1 MAIVYKHIRLDT
13 NEVFYIGIGSRKRRA
28 YSDYK
33 RSKHWHSVVNKVGYK
48 VELLHEDI
56 DWEKACEIEQE
67 LIKLYGRK
75 DLGLG
80 TLVNMTDGGDGR
92 FGTTASEET
101 RHKMSQ
107 SHIGLNTW
115 SKGIKRPK
123 ELVEQIANSVREHWK
138 HNKKPPVTEEVKEK
152 IRQSLTG
159 RPGTWIGKKHS
170 EESLEKMKASHGR
183 GENNKRYGQKNS
195 IDTINKMRESA
206 KNRTKIKTECPHC
219 GKVGETNAMMRWH
232 FDNCKIKKEN
242 ICNTL

>member
-13 NEVFYIGIGSRKRRA
+13 NEVFYVGIGSEKRRA

-48 VELLHEDI
+48 IQLLYEDI
-56 DWEKACEIEQE
+56 DWEKACKIEQE

-92 FGTTASEET
+92 FGAKASDET
-101 RHKMSQ
+101 KKKMSQ
-107 SHIGLNTW
+107 SQKGLNTW
-115 SKGIKRPK
+115 TKGHIPTNETRQKISNVLK
-123 ELVEQIANSVREHWK
+123 EYWK
-138 HNKKPPVTEEVKEK
+138 HNPKAPMTEEAKEK

-159 RPGTWIGKKHS
+159 RPGTWIGKKHT
-170 EESLEKMKASHGR
+170 EESLEKMKASHGK
-183 GENNKRYGQKNS
+183 GENNKRYGQRNS

-206 KNRTKIKTECPHC
+206 KNRERVECPHC
-219 GKVGETNAMMRWH
+219 KKYGEKNAMMRWH

-242 ICNTL
+242 ICNSL

>member
-92 FGTTASEET
+92 FGAKASDET
-101 RHKMSQ
+101 KKKMSQ
-107 SHIGLNTW
+107 SQKGLNTW
-115 SKGIKRPK
+115 TKGHIPTNETRQKISNVLK
-123 ELVEQIANSVREHWK
+123 EHWK
-138 HNKKPPVTEEVKEK
+138 HNPKAPMTEEAKQK
-152 IRQSLTG
+152 ISRSLTG
-159 RPGTWIGKKHS
+159 RPGTWVGKRHS

-206 KNRTKIKTECPHC
+206 KNRERVECPHC
-219 GKVGETNAMMRWH
+219 KKYGEKNAMMRWH
-232 FDNCKIKKEN
+232 FDNCKTKKEN
-242 ICNTL
+242 ICKSL

>member
-13 NEVFYIGIGSRKRRA
+13 NEVFYVGIGSEKRRA

-48 VELLHEDI
+48 IQLLYEDI
-56 DWEKACEIEQE
+56 DWEKACKIEQE

-92 FGTTASEET
+92 FGAKASDET
-101 RHKMSQ
+101 KKKMSQ
-107 SHIGLNTW
+107 SQKGLNTW
-115 SKGIKRPK
+115 TKGHIPTNETRQKISNVLK
-123 ELVEQIANSVREHWK
+123 EYWK
-138 HNKKPPVTEEVKEK
+138 HNPKAPMTEEAKQK
-152 IRQSLTG
+152 ISKSLTG
-159 RPGTWIGKKHS
+159 RPGTWIGKRHS

-183 GENNKRYGQKNS
+183 GENNKRYGQRNS

-206 KNRTKIKTECPHC
+206 KNRERVECPHC
-219 GKVGETNAMMRWH
+219 KKYGEKNAMMRWH

-242 ICNTL
+242 ICNSL

>member
-13 NEVFYIGIGSRKRRA
+13 NEVFYIGIGTQKRRA

-101 RHKMSQ
+101 RRKMSQ
-107 SHIGLNTW
+107 SQKGLNTW
-115 SKGIKRPK
+115 TKGRKPTNETRQKISNVLK
-123 ELVEQIANSVREHWK
+123 EYWK
-138 HNKKPPVTEEVKEK
+138 HNPKAPMTEEAKEK

-159 RPGTWIGKKHS
+159 RPGTWIGRKHS
-170 EESLEKMKASHGR
+170 QESLEKMKASHGR
-183 GENNKRYGQKNS
+183 GKNNKRYGQRNS

-206 KNRTKIKTECPHC
+206 KNRERVECPHC
-219 GKVGETNAMMRWH
+219 KKYGEKNAMMRWH

-242 ICNTL
+242 ICNSL